1 MLRCPRESSDT
12 PFAMDPSPSL
22 HPVVAPLRAEVVS
35 GASVVARMAA
45 DALGRSSDTLPAG
58 SVSELRA
65 AIADL
70 CVRMLDAQPAM
81 APLVTLAAEVLG
93 AMEGAEDVPSARAW
107 ARAAARSFREEL
119 DERAHALAERTAA
132 LLPEDAVVLTLSS
145 SSSVRDA
152 LVRRARD
159 GRVAALV
166 LESRPLQ
173 EGHRLAAELARAGI
187 PVTVAVDAA
196 ASALLPRATT
206 VLLGADSVGD
216 LGVVNKLGSAG
227 LAHAARRRGVPVFVC
242 TDGTKILP
250 PGFPQDVAD
259 DRPAEEVL
267 RAPAGVRVWNRY
279 FEAVPLEDVTL
290 VVTETGCFAPGELAG
305 HRAGMSVPPE
315 VQAWAERRRPDH
327 PDGGRA

>member
-1 MLRCPRESSDT
+1 
-12 PFAMDPSPSL
+12 
-22 HPVVAPLRAEVVS
+22 
-35 GASVVARMAA
+35 
-45 DALGRSSDTLPAG
+45 
-58 SVSELRA
+58 
-65 AIADL
+65 
-70 CVRMLDAQPAM
+70 MLDAQPAM
-81 APLVTLAAEVLG
+81 APLVALAAEVLG
-93 AMEGAEDVPSARAW
+93 AMDGAGDLPSARAA
-107 ARAAARSFREEL
+107 ARGAARSFRESLET
-119 DERAHALAERTAA
+119 RTRTLAEVTAS

-152 LVRRARD
+152 LLHRSRR
-159 GRVAALV
+159 GRVEAIV

-196 ASALLPRATT
+196 ATALLPRATT

-227 LAHAARRRGVPVFVC
+227 LAHAARRAGVPVLVSA
-242 TDGTKILP
+242 DATKILP

-259 DRPAEEVL
+259 ERPAEEVL

-290 VVTETGCFAPGELAG
+290 VVTEAGAFAPGELAG
-305 HRAGMSVPPE
+305 HRGGMRVPGE